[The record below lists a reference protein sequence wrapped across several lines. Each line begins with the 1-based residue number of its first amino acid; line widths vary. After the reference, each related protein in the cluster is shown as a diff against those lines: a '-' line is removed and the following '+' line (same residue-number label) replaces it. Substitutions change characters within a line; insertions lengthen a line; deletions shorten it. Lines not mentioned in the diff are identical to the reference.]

1 MKTISREKFRLRRVT
16 VGAVMAL
23 MSTLLL
29 SLPALAWGLTCTAR
43 QVLIEAR
50 IAETSSRGSRL
61 RDIGLQCPKAPD
73 TQGQPAYIQVNID
86 LTLDANVAN
95 KRNFG
100 APLGNAGPLV
110 VVGRSNITDAV
121 LIVNENTADGPFA
134 TPNYLTGPSG
144 VGQSP
149 QYGMLMDSKT
159 LRWTGV
165 FVPVPGVAGNPDV
178 TTIRITDT
186 QVNLVQPSI
195 PVTAKLTMNLPGY
208 VYNTE
213 SGIVYDA
220 AALKTVPMP
229 LPNPPPGFGLGA
241 VNRPVSIA
249 LKINPVVSPDLKINL
264 EVSPPSTDVASAGI
278 ATSGTRLA
286 ISFTNIPQGSSVFVP
301 PIVYLQ
307 RQFSPYASSI
317 QSFDIATTGIPN
329 VSPDPVPQ
337 PRYQIPYGQT
347 QTPYGAPIYPNP
359 YYYGEQRDRGYDPSA
374 AGVPSDRL
382 VIPWEIPPWQIPGTV
397 PWQYPK

>member
-1 MKTISREKFRLRRVT
+1 MKTGLRHQSRLPKATAGAALALMATLALPVPSMAGRLTCSVSQVT
-16 VGAVMAL
+16 V
-23 MSTLLL
+23 
-29 SLPALAWGLTCTAR
+29 
-43 QVLIEAR
+43 EAR
-50 IAETSSRGSRL
+50 IVETVRESKGEQL
-61 RDIGLQCPKAPD
+61 KDLLLQCPKAPD
-73 TQGQPAYIQVNID
+73 TQGQPAAIQANID
-86 LTLDANVAN
+86 LTLNANVTN
-95 KRNFG
+95 NRNFG
-100 APLGNAGPLV
+100 APLGNGGPLLV
-110 VVGRSNITDAV
+110 IGRSAITDAV
-121 LIVNENTADGPFA
+121 LIVNENTEGGAFA

-159 LRWTGV
+159 LRWSAV
-165 FVPVPGVAGNPDV
+165 FLPVPGVAGNPDV
-178 TTIRITDT
+178 TTIRITNI
-186 QVNLVQPSI
+186 QANLVRPGIS
-195 PVTAKLTMNLPGY
+195 VEAKLAMKSPGY
-208 VYNTE
+208 RLTQN
-213 SGIVYDA
+213 GIEWDA
-220 AALKTVPMP
+220 SVLAALPMP
-229 LPNPPPGFGLGA
+229 PPDPLEGLGFLSA
-241 VNRPVSIA
+241 QTSTA
-249 LKINPVVSPDLKINL
+249 LKLYSAQ
-264 EVSPPSTDVASAGI
+264 SAPSSDIASAGI
-278 ATSGTRLA
+278 ASQGTRLA

-382 VIPWEIPPWQIPGTV
+382 VIPWEIPPWQIPGTI
-397 PWQYPK
+397 PWEWRR